1 MIKKAVAVKY
11 PKGAEVPFITAKGS
25 GVIAEKI
32 LNEAKKNNIRIEEN
46 QTLVDVLSLQ
56 QVGDAVSE
64 ETYQAL
70 AVIFAHILGERK

>member
-11 PKGAEVPFITAKGS
+11 PEGAEVPFITAKGS